1 MNLIID
7 AGNSAIKL
15 AFFEAG
21 ALVLTKHVD
30 PLYQNFK
37 VIHAEYP
44 QISSV
49 LICDVRGLD
58 WGFLSNIFESKIIFK
73 LSSSWRFPFQSEY
86 KTPKTLGA
94 DRVGLVAAA
103 SKMYPN
109 QNVLIIDIGSCITY
123 DILKQDNTYI
133 GGIISPGYNMR
144 YKGLKEFT
152 GKLPLVENKTIE
164 KRLGDD
170 TKTSIQV
177 GVFQGV
183 FYEITGQ
190 IEYFRKKY
198 KNLTIILTGGDCL
211 QLSKRLKN
219 PIFAHP
225 NFLVKG
231 LDYILELNKKQL

>member
-30 PLYQNFK
+30 PIYQNFK

-86 KTPKTLGA
+86 KTPKMLGT

-109 QNVLIIDIGSCITY
+109 QNVLIVDIGSCITFRHS
-123 DILKQDNTYI
+123 KN
-133 GGIISPGYNMR
+133 R
-144 YKGLKEFT
+144 
-152 GKLPLVENKTIE
+152 TIP
-164 KRLGDD
+164 
-170 TKTSIQV
+170 T
-177 GVFQGV
+177 
-183 FYEITGQ
+183 
-190 IEYFRKKY
+190 
-198 KNLTIILTGGDCL
+198 
-211 QLSKRLKN
+211 
-219 PIFAHP
+219 
-225 NFLVKG
+225 
-231 LDYILELNKKQL
+231 